1 MPTKISFITPEFCAQ
16 GLMFPFKVLSIFLF
30 LCVECYA
37 MRNAEWGTSTDINF
51 RMLDM
56 ICLLLNIIKYYLIA
70 IYKIN
75 IYEEEEK
82 FMQTAIILQISCSV
96 SPADFFMQTT

>member
-1 MPTKISFITPEFCAQ
+1 
-16 GLMFPFKVLSIFLF
+16 
-30 LCVECYA
+30 
-37 MRNAEWGTSTDINF
+37 
-51 RMLDM
+51 M